1 MIAPILAV
9 IRSFMAEVPGDLDR
23 CSVMFS
29 GGQMTFRAQML
40 LHDDCAEY
48 SGADWGNY
56 ASQTNFLDFSLR
68 AWCRGLIDGGSR
80 ARPTATPAPPPS
92 SSKSEA
98 RCARC
103 ARSASVTA
111 Q

>member
-80 ARPTATPAPPPS
+80 ARGRQRRQRRRRAQANQKRDAPD
-92 SSKSEA
+92 A
-98 RCARC
+98 RG
-103 ARSASVTA
+103 A
-111 Q
+111 QA